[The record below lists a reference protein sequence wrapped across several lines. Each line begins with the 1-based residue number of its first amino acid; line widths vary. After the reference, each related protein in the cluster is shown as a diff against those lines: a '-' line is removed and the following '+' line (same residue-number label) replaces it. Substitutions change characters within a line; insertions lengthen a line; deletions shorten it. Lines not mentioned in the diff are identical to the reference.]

1 MKAIAVLAILG
12 LSMLKKGSFVSSL
25 ILYDLFGMGIYALK
39 QDHKHGGNSYCWEV
53 NRWDAAFLSM
63 G

>member
-1 MKAIAVLAILG
+1 LKAIAVLALLG

-39 QDHKHGGNSYCWEV
+39 QDHKHGGNSYC
-53 NRWDAAFLSM
+53 
-63 G
+63 